1 MNHSA
6 VVAEMRAE
14 EFLLN
19 LGTDIE
25 DWVKM
30 LNRGWGRIHDLR
42 IISDGMHIIIEGK
55 HFCNVVGHRP

>member
-1 MNHSA
+1 
-6 VVAEMRAE
+6 MRAE